1 MTMNTNGLPLHT
13 WMVVEQR
20 SLKIA
25 TLISMHTTQ
34 SEAEAER
41 DKRNQG
47 LRKPRFGA
55 CILVEPVAQRMSRPH
70 H

>member
-1 MTMNTNGLPLHT
+1 MNMSGLPLHT

-20 SLKIA
+20 SSRIA

-34 SEAEAER
+34 REAEAER
-41 DKRNQG
+41 DQRNQG
-47 LRKPRFGA
+47 LPKPRYGA
-55 CILVEPVAQRMSRPH
+55 CIVVEPVAQRMSRPH